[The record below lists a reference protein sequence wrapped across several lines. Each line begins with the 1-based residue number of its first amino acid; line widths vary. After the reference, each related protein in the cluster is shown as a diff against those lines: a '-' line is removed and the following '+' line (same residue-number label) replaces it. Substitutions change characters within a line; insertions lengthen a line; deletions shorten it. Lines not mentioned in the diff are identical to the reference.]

1 MSSRNYYQEIFDLV
15 LPFLPES
22 WQKVVLY
29 AEFSEDSRCIEF
41 YVKNADGTFTKCFNL
56 LGVDDNELLDA
67 FDEMGE
73 VFEAQR
79 QELPTGSV
87 WTNATLTVTST
98 GRLAADFDYTDLSES
113 SFEHKKEWKAEYLA

>member
-29 AEFSEDSRCIEF
+29 AEYGEDSRCIEF
-41 YVKNADGTFTKCFNL
+41 YVKDAEGHYTKCFDIL
-56 LGVDDNELLDA
+56 DAADDELLDA
-67 FDEMGE
+67 FDEMDE

-79 QELPTGSV
+79 QELPDGSV
-87 WTNATLTVTST
+87 WTSSTLTVTSA
-98 GRLAADFDYTDLSES
+98 GRLDADFDYSDLSES
-113 SFEHKKEWKAEYLA
+113 SFEHKKEWRARYLA